1 MLSTYLRINRVG
13 LVGAA
18 RLSPERT
25 GKVGTAVRPGSS
37 DAVGGAGSWPPVSLA
52 SPPRVMSSGDG
63 KSPARQAAGGE

>member
-1 MLSTYLRINRVG
+1 MLRTYLRINQVG

-25 GKVGTAVRPGSS
+25 GKVGTAASPGSWAS
-37 DAVGGAGSWPPVSLA
+37 GSWPPVSPA
-52 SPPRVMSSGDG
+52 SPPRVMPSRDG

>member
-1 MLSTYLRINRVG
+1 MLRTYLRINRVG

-25 GKVGTAVRPGSS
+25 GKVGTAARPGSG
-37 DAVGGAGSWPPVSLA
+37 DAVGRPTSVSPA
-52 SPPRVMSSGDG
+52 SHPRVMPSGDG